1 VDSIRVGT
9 YNIHI
14 LTEGSVKDIA
24 KDILDADL
32 DVVGLQEVDKN
43 TGRTGNVDQA
53 KLLAEELGW
62 YYNYSKS
69 IDLMGGEYGH
79 AVLSKFPFSSYETF
93 QLPSGTEE
101 QRVFSHSVLRI
112 GGRKINLINTHF
124 SLSGMKYT
132 QFGTLANYVD
142 DLDEYIITGD
152 FNCSDFPAFG
162 VLGGTLVNNSTDCFI
177 TNVDGAIDNI
187 IVTAPYTVSKGT
199 MVDHDHSDHNMLYA
213 DITF

>member
-1 VDSIRVGT
+1 VDGIRVGT

-24 KDILDADL
+24 QDIREAGL

-43 TGRTGNVDQA
+43 TARTGYVDQA

-69 IDLMGGEYGH
+69 IDLLGGEYGH
-79 AVLSKFPFSSYETF
+79 AVLSKYPFVSYETY
-93 QLPSGTEE
+93 QLPSGNEE

-112 GGRKINLINTHF
+112 GTRRVNFINAHF
-124 SLSGMKYT
+124 SLTGWKYT
-132 QFGTLANYVD
+132 QFDTLADYVS

-152 FNCSDFPAFG
+152 FNCAEFSEFT
-162 VLGGTLVNNSTDCFI
+162 VLGGTIVNNSTDCFI
-177 TNVDGAIDNI
+177 TNIDGAIDNI
-187 IVTAPYTVSKGT
+187 IVTAPYTVGKGT
-199 MVDHDHSDHNMLYA
+199 MVDNDHSDHNMLYA